1 MAWSMACASE
11 GSGGTAAP
19 VTGGNTMFRDAVL
32 ALGALGYKQA
42 DADAAVRRAQVA
54 LGADATTEKLIKRAL
69 AG

>member
-1 MAWSMACASE
+1 
-11 GSGGTAAP
+11 
-19 VTGGNTMFRDAVL
+19 MFRDAVL